1 MDVHTPI
8 SVSPLPMSAPT
19 FTPSTIATITTTQ
32 QAPLPFTTALS
43 TLLQDLPN
51 FGSLFGFDHQLKT
64 LEVKFFKF
72 SQTNQFAGAVSAIP
86 GIVKRYMDQR
96 MNKAVKVPVQIQSDR
111 LCDEAQADN
120 DEFLKTF
127 NENMQKIIKTSYAI
141 AAYLSEMELKKILIE
156 KMEGNKSIQRS
167 NEQINLYKA
176 LIEAYESDKIILDTY
191 GDIVTLKRR
200 LDDDADRDK
209 EPSAGLDQGSKRRR
223 EGKNPKSASA
233 PTEKAIRSTGK
244 STQGSKSQQT
254 SASKSATA
262 EEAMQTT
269 FEMEEPSHPEFETG
283 ADDQPIVQSSQHPEW
298 FSQQQKPPTS
308 DRDWN
313 KTLSATHGSI

>member
-1 MDVHTPI
+1 EERDNDDDEQDDDEAQDDDDDEGNDLDDEEE
-8 SVSPLPMSAPT
+8 VSPLPMSAPT

-156 KMEGNKSIQRS
+156 KMEGNK
-167 NEQINLYKA
+167 
-176 LIEAYESDKIILDTY
+176 
-191 GDIVTLKRR
+191 
-200 LDDDADRDK
+200 DK